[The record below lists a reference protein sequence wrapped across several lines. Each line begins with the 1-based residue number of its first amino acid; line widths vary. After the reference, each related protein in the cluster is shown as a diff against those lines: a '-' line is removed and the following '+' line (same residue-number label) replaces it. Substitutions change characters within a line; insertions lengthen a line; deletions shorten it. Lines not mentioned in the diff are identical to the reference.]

1 MSSSSENIIL
11 VSTESSSNENVQSE
25 QDEVIVLDESDI
37 AGELEINANE
47 AEHEIDEDENIVRL
61 ENNNIDLASSA
72 IEFVSGTRS
81 DSKLL
86 YVVAEEQLYQTCT
99 KHKRNIGYRCR
110 QKNINNCSVRVFYEY
125 ASQTI
130 TNRKNIHNHGS
141 QKAEY
146 VENKLKS
153 NIETEVKKLSAL
165 TSTST
170 NISEIFYRQCR
181 E

>member
-11 VSTESSSNENVQSE
+11 VSTESSSNENE

-37 AGELEINANE
+37 AGELEINADE
-47 AEHEIDEDENIVRL
+47 ADHEIDDDENIVGL

-99 KHKRNIGYRCR
+99 KHMRNIGYWYRCR

-125 ASQTI
+125 ASQT
-130 TNRKNIHNHGS
+130 TENQKNIHNHGS
-141 QKAEY
+141 RKAEY
-146 VENKLKS
+146 VENKLKQ
-153 NIETEVKKLSAL
+153 NIKTEVKKLSAL
-165 TSTST
+165 TSTTT